1 MKKSLITLI
10 LCTVAM
16 GVGYAQFT
24 DGLVLQPTSVVAKR
38 FDASG
43 QLIKEMTSTY
53 SYDENG
59 KLTGYD
65 FPDHSLWST
74 YSYSD
79 NLLMREYTR
88 HEGGHPIYDESF
100 NYTYENFQVKTKSHL
115 WGQMNASEYWR
126 YEYYDDGRLEKIEQ
140 KDEYDDDYH
149 MHWLYEYE
157 NDGMTKTE
165 NYWTSW
171 NTQGMLLR
179 KKTVFQYDEAYNL
192 LTAHVENYSIYGE
205 LTKTTQTTY
214 NYTASGK
221 KESEVTQTLTD
232 GEWVNTEI
240 IRYVYD
246 DNDRVT
252 EWQVGAWSDEN
263 ADWELTSRTTY
274 ELDEEA
280 LTLTVTFYKKEG
292 EEWVMEEYYS
302 WVSHR
307 MQPIFFEPYLIEQEH
322 ALRFYLADEMYP
334 AEHINQFV
342 FTLAEMNE
350 PTYEDAEEHQGLGY
364 SIYPNPSNGMLSAVA
379 PTEDAVIRLYNLQ
392 GQRVLVRPFDF
403 STEINAEALPSG
415 MYVWEIWHNSQK
427 QASGK
432 WVKE

>member
-1 MKKSLITLI
+1 MKKSLLTLI

-16 GVGYAQFT
+16 GIGYAQFT
-24 DGLVLQPTSVVAKR
+24 DGMVLQPTSVCAKH

-53 SYDENG
+53 GYDIEG
-59 KLTGYD
+59 KLTTYD
-65 FPDHSLWST
+65 FSDHSLWST
-74 YSYSD
+74 YSYND
-79 NLLMREYTR
+79 NLLMREYIQHR
-88 HEGGHPIYDESF
+88 GGHPVYDESF

-115 WGQMNASEYWR
+115 WGAMNAPEYWI
-126 YEYYDDGRLEKIEQ
+126 YSYDAEGRLERMDY
-140 KDEYDDDYH
+140 KDGYEDEYH
-149 MHWLYEYE
+149 MHYLYEYE
-157 NDGMTKTE
+157 DEGRTKIE

-179 KKTVFQYDEAYNL
+179 KKTVFHYDEAYNL
-192 LTAHVENYSIYGE
+192 ITKHIENYNTQGE
-205 LTKTTQTTY
+205 LTKTTQT
-214 NYTASGK
+214 NYAYTPSGK

-252 EWQVGAWSDEN
+252 EWQVGSWSDEN

-280 LTLTVTFYKKEG
+280 LTLTVTFYKKSG
-292 EEWVMEEYYS
+292 DEWVWEDYD
-302 WVSHR
+302 WLVNHK
-307 MQPIFFEPYLIEQEH
+307 QPVFFEPYLVEQEH
-322 ALRFYLADEMYP
+322 ALRYYGYDDLYET
-334 AEHINQFV
+334 EHVNQFV

-350 PTYEDAEEHQGLGY
+350 PTYVSAEEHQSLKY
-364 SIYPNPSNGMLSAVA
+364 SIYPNPSTGKLSALA

-392 GQRVLVRPFDF
+392 GQLVLARPFDF
-403 STEINAEALPSG
+403 SAEINAEELPSG
-415 MYVWEIWHNSQK
+415 IYVWEIWHDSQK
-427 QASGK
+427 QAGGK